1 MDFVLLKTRNAF
13 KILKPL
19 SLICL
24 LSISILFLLACSN
37 REENLK
43 RETIAIQIK
52 LEIENYYNQNGF
64 YPESLDE
71 LHISNNEN
79 FISYYKGGVFF
90 YESKKGDMPWYRLIW
105 RLDGALKKQGSDH
118 GVSWNGKQC
127 GNDKAHLSL
136 LSKDSKPDSNGF
148 YKIDLH

>member
-1 MDFVLLKTRNAF
+1 VLLKARNAF
-13 KILKPL
+13 KILKP
-19 SLICL
+19 LICL
-24 LSISILFLLACSN
+24 LSISILFLLACSS

-64 YPESLDE
+64 YPESLDA

-79 FISYYKGGVFF
+79 FISYYKGGVFL
-90 YESKKGDMPWYRLIW
+90 YTSKKGDMPWYRFIW
-105 RLDGALKKQGSDH
+105 VLDGMLKTQGSDH
-118 GVSWNGKQC
+118 GYSWKGKQC

-136 LSKDSKPDSNGF
+136 LSKDSQPDSNGF
-148 YKIDLH
+148 FDIDLH